1 MIVKFKCI
9 SGGFCTARQVY
20 CLPAV
25 GDQVIVSGLFHHD
38 ISVEIRQQTKSDYL
52 TVKQI
57 THVFDQDAHGI
68 LITLE

>member
-1 MIVKFKCI
+1 MIVKFKWI
-9 SGGFCTARQVY
+9 IGGFCATRQVY

-25 GDQVIVSGLFHHD
+25 GDQVMVSGLYQHD
-38 ISVEIRQQTKSDYL
+38 ISTQIHQQTKSDYL
-52 TVKQI
+52 TVQQI